1 MIGVWE
7 YSYFVDLSYIY
18 EFLRFPWQYAWRVWE
33 QSYFCRFLVISM
45 NSEDSGLRLFRWIR
59 VARKRVVV
67 VVVVVV
73 ARSPCVPPTR
83 DSCNAASFRSECLL
97 QDRTLQLLQ
106 MVLGSCCAAL
116 RESKLSFDREEDF
129 GRIRPG
135 FGRRNWTRFLHFP
148 ILTQH

>member
-1 MIGVWE
+1 
-7 YSYFVDLSYIY
+7 
-18 EFLRFPWQYAWRVWE
+18 
-33 QSYFCRFLVISM
+33 M

-73 ARSPCVPPTR
+73 ARSPCVSPTR

-129 GRIRPG
+129 GKNSSRVREEELDEVFAFSNTHTTLGSVAVFAPSNSS
-135 FGRRNWTRFLHFP
+135 FFSSDEFNAFCNVCLLLFSFWLLPRK
-148 ILTQH
+148 

>member
-1 MIGVWE
+1 MLGE
-7 YSYFVDLSYIY
+7 CGNS
-18 EFLRFPWQYAWRVWE
+18 
-33 QSYFCRFLVISM
+33 RFLVDFKVISM

-67 VVVVVV
+67 VVVVV
-73 ARSPCVPPTR
+73 ARSPCVSPTR

-106 MVLGSCCAAL
+106 MVLGSCRAAL
-116 RESKLSFDREEDF
+116 RKSKLSFNREEDF

-135 FGRRNWTRFLHFP
+135 FGRRNWTRFLHFQYSHNTR
-148 ILTQH
+148 IGRCFCTLQFFLLFFWWIQCVL